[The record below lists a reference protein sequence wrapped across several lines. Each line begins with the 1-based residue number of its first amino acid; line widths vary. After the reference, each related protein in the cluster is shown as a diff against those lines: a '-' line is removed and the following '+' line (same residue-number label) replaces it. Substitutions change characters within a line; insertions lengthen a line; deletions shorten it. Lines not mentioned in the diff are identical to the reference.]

1 MGNVQNA
8 LGKCGAWQSVG
19 DQTVIGAG
27 EFNTTVIKLWQ
38 VKHTNQRL
46 ANITQGYPTR
56 WVVWGVG
63 NGKQGS
69 ELPGWQNIVRLTKSS
84 FGGGEDNPEPH

>member
-1 MGNVQNA
+1 MFSVSWLGDIGLGLVGSEPRGLVILTMGSVQNA
-8 LGKCGAWQSVG
+8 LGEPGAWQSVG

-46 ANITQGYPTR
+46 VNITQGYPTGG
-56 WVVWGVG
+56 GVG
-63 NGKQGS
+63 CG
-69 ELPGWQNIVRLTKSS
+69 
-84 FGGGEDNPEPH
+84 